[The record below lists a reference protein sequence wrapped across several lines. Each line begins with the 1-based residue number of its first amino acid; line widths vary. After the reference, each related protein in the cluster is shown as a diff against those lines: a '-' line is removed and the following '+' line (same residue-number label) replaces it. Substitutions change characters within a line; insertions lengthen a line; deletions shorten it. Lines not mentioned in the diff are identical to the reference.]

1 MAKIIRTSDGDRLDT
16 LCYRYYGNL
25 NGTVEAV
32 IDANPGLAK
41 MAQPFASGI
50 LITLPDF
57 PAKVNKPVQL
67 WS

>member
-1 MAKIIRTSDGDRLDT
+1 MAKTIRTSDGDRLDT

-32 IDANPGLAK
+32 VAANPGLAK
-41 MAQPFASGI
+41 VVQPFASGMI
-50 LITLPDF
+50 IRLPDL
-57 PAKVNKPVQL
+57 PVKTKKQIQL